1 MIYSKMGGMSTVNE
15 NTESSVLKDIYIYI
29 YLCTSKG
36 PSIVYYVIYFNNN
49 YM

>member
-15 NTESSVLKDIYIYI
+15 NTESTVLKGIYIYT
-29 YLCTSKG
+29 CTSKG